1 MTIFLGYILA
11 GTDEKLIHV
20 WRNDDSKEIICRL
33 RGHAGTVHALA
44 SLSTGDNIKVRSYQS
59 RLRFLLR
66 SRLLGT
72 LSLKLH

>member
-1 MTIFLGYILA
+1 MSHMWVIFMLYLGYILA

-44 SLSTGDNIKVRSYQS
+44 SLSTGDNIKVGFFGRNRASAV
-59 RLRFLLR
+59 LVVPAE
-66 SRLLGT
+66 
-72 LSLKLH
+72 

>member
-1 MTIFLGYILA
+1 MFVIFMLYLGYILA

-44 SLSTGDNIKVRSYQS
+44 SLSTGDNIKVGFFGRNRASAV
-59 RLRFLLR
+59 LVVPAE
-66 SRLLGT
+66 
-72 LSLKLH
+72 